1 MGKRVKRKKYRY
13 IDSESILVVL
23 IILGLL
29 SIAITQLLMTN
40 DDIRVFLSSTQRLEG
55 INLNSNL
62 SQEGK
67 VTIEVV
73 EKDKALNSFVLL
85 NGEPVANFFTKSITI
100 TVRPNQ
106 ILEIDGTREKE
117 PLHFKVVAISENV
130 IEPQNT
136 TVVKVDK
143 NIQKICM
150 VRLK

>member
-13 IDSESILVVL
+13 IDSESILVIL
-23 IILGLL
+23 IMLGLL

-40 DDIRVFLSSTQRLEG
+40 DNMKVFLSSTQRLEG

-73 EKDKALNSFVLL
+73 EKDKTLNSFVLL
-85 NGEPVANFFTKSITI
+85 DGEPVTNFPTKSITI

-117 PLHFKVVAISENV
+117 SLHFKVVAVSENV

-150 VRLK
+150 IRLK

>member
-85 NGEPVANFFTKSITI
+85 NGEPVANFLPSLLLL
-100 TVRPNQ
+100 Q
-106 ILEIDGTREKE
+106 
-117 PLHFKVVAISENV
+117 
-130 IEPQNT
+130 
-136 TVVKVDK
+136 
-143 NIQKICM
+143 
-150 VRLK
+150 